1 MKSRMIWAWLLGVAL
16 LLATFALW
24 LLLLRMEVFSQWAL
38 VLLWISP
45 AVAAFVASYLSPSYK
60 IILGSSMAIPTAVL
74 AAALNWMVQIQGF
87 AVDFPVPDGGLI
99 LFTVV
104 MFGAVVLST
113 LGGMLGMAVSRGGH

>member
-74 AAALNWMVQIQGF
+74 AAALNWMLQIQGF

>member
-74 AAALNWMVQIQGF
+74 AAALNWMLQIQGF

-104 MFGAVVLST
+104 LFGAVVLST